1 MSLEGKDGGP
11 PHLDN
16 HLGSRVLAPR
26 GLVVSHTLWPV
37 CSVASGVCRAT
48 AGRLQPEQQRPHRPA
63 GRRGGHRHHHRHQ
76 PSDAEEEA
84 VRQHQPWHRGGEP
97 STSWT
102 GPERQLNH
110 CVIGSHLGSQPL
122 LNLADPVTRA
132 VTNIYH

>member
-1 MSLEGKDGGP
+1 MGALPTWITTWTAGSWR
-11 PHLDN
+11 PH
-16 HLGSRVLAPR
+16 

-102 GPERQLNH
+102 GPKHQLNC
-110 CVIGSHLGSQPL
+110 CVIGSRLGSQPL
-122 LNLADPVTRA
+122 LN
-132 VTNIYH
+132 